1 MARVTNK
8 KRAQVNKQLWE
19 RANNSH
25 RQRWQTLSQK
35 GFDFYLNEQLSK
47 REIDSLEGQAGYWKK
62 YYNTEGGKGDPEH
75 FIESVKKWMI

>member
-1 MARVTNK
+1 MPRTTNK
-8 KRAQVNKQLWE
+8 KRAQINKQLWE

-47 REIDSLEGQAGYWKK
+47 NEVDALHEAG
-62 YYNTEGGKGDPEH
+62 
-75 FIESVKKWMI
+75 